1 MKITGQ
7 IDTIKFE
14 RTQII
19 FSSSLLQLLNDHD
32 DNDDDEED
40 KDDDDDDNELT
51 RTIMMLIVYKNLS
64 RLRKSIIFFLLYIK
78 TLVKT

>member
-40 KDDDDDDNELT
+40 KDDDDDNELT

>member
-32 DNDDDEED
+32 DNDDEEED
-40 KDDDDDDNELT
+40 KDDDDDNELT